1 MNVGRLFEGFVSSG
15 VAGGLAGGAASGLLV
30 QALSSKKGKKMAGS
44 ALKLG
49 GAAVVGGL
57 AWKAYQQYQQNS
69 ARNTQ
74 IPSAEAVTTN
84 SWETLQKEQF
94 LPANNADAAHQELL
108 ILRAMISAAHADGQI
123 DGSEKLR
130 IFERLEQSGLAQ
142 AEKGLLMEE
151 LSAPL
156 PLHVLA
162 EQARSP
168 ALAAE
173 VYMASLIMIDQAN
186 EVNRQYLDQLSFRLN
201 LPPQLVSQLQLQA
214 APQPGAV
221 LAHAQVA

>member
-1 MNVGRLFEGFVSSG
+1 MNVGRLFEGFISSG

-30 QALSSKKGKKMAGS
+30 QSLSSKKGKKIAGNV
-44 ALKLG
+44 LKLG

-69 ARNTQ
+69 AGNTPA
-74 IPSAEAVTTN
+74 PSAEPAITN
-84 SWETLQKEQF
+84 SWETLQKDQF
-94 LPANNADAAHQELL
+94 LPANDTDAAYQELL
-108 ILRAMISAAHADGQI
+108 VLRAMISAAHADGHI
-123 DGSEKLR
+123 DGSEKLK
-130 IFERLEQSGLAQ
+130 IFERLEQSGLSQ
-142 AEKGLLMEE
+142 TEKGLLMEE

-156 PLHVLA
+156 PMHVLA
-162 EQARSP
+162 DQARSP

-186 EVNRQYLDQLSFRLN
+186 GVNRQYLDQLSFRLN

-214 APQPGAV
+214 APQPVVA
-221 LAHAQVA
+221 LTHAQVA